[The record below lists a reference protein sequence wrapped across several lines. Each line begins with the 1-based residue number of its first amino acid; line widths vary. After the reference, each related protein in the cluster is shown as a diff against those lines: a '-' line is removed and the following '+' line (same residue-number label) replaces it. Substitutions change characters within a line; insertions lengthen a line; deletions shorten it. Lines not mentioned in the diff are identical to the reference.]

1 MPNDKY
7 TYQLSGKTVW
17 VAGHNGMVGSAI
29 VRRLKSEGIG
39 KLLTVDRG
47 ELDLTDQAAV
57 RIWVANSKPDIIF
70 LAAAK
75 VGGIAANDR
84 YPADFIY
91 QNLAIASNVID
102 AAYRANVEK
111 LVNLGSSC
119 VYPKF
124 ASQPI
129 EESALLTGPLEP
141 TNEWYAIAKIASLKM
156 CAAYRKQYGCD
167 FISAMPTNL
176 YGQYDN
182 FHPEN
187 SHVLPALIRKAHIA
201 KQENAAS
208 MEIWGSGKALRE
220 FMYAD
225 DCADALVFLS
235 KYYSADEHVNLGTG
249 KEFSIKEIAEIIM
262 KIVGFEG
269 ALETDM
275 SRPDGTP
282 RKLLNSEKIEKMG
295 WVPKTTLEQG
305 IADTY
310 KWYKQKYG

>member
-1 MPNDKY
+1 M
-7 TYQLSGKTVW
+7 SGKTVW